1 MISKDFAKVADLY
14 TKAIPT
20 FTSFSVFSLNDL
32 VKYAVIS
39 AIMCLPRSA
48 IKKYLVEV
56 SDVEIALL
64 EMPVLQ
70 RLLRSFDECLYHEFF
85 QSLLQLEGILKKD
98 PYVRPHAAF
107 VIGVLRLRAYL
118 QFLDSFKW
126 REKCVGMMRSCT
138 LQSMAESFGVS
149 TEFINSELAHFISD
163 GQIHAKI
170 DRVRGGRRREA

>member
-20 FTSFSVFSLNDL
+20 FTTFSVFSLNDL

-39 AIMCLPRSA
+39 AIMCLPRSS

-56 SDVEIALL
+56 SDVEIVLL
-64 EMPVLQ
+64 EMPVFQ
-70 RLLRSFDECLYHEFF
+70 RLLKSFDECLYHEFF
-85 QSLLQLEGILKKD
+85 QSLLQLEMLLKKD
-98 PYVRPHAAF
+98 PYIRQHASF
-107 VIGVLRLRAYL
+107 VIGVLRLRAYQ

-126 REKCVGMMRSCT
+126 REMGMGVMCSCT
-138 LQSMAESFGVS
+138 LQSMADSFGVS
-149 TEFINSELAHFISD
+149 TDFINSELAHFISD

-170 DRVRGGRRREA
+170 DRVRKERKVEK